1 MMNNEVEL
9 SSDLEDKEKEQDKD
23 TEFAFASW
31 KEAPL
36 LALKGFLMGS
46 ADIIPGVSGGT
57 MALIVGIYNRLIHAI
72 SSFGLEFIKLFFTLR
87 WKRAFGETQWE
98 FMLFLVSGIACA
110 ALFFTRVVPLQYYMF
125 TNPELIYGLFFG
137 LIIGSIIILIKEIDE
152 FSWRTGLFIIAGVI
166 LGLYVVTRVPAET
179 PTSLPFIFLSGALA
193 ICAMILPGIS
203 GSYILL
209 IMRKYQ
215 YILAQL
221 GKIGTADTLSALAV
235 LVPFFLGA
243 LVGIMLFT
251 RFLSWLLDRYY
262 AQTLAV
268 LIGFLIGSL
277 YVIWPYQ
284 HRTYTS
290 FVTKTHVAAVN
301 SDIARHLRSKD
312 INTNQPEYK
321 RIGGTVQT
329 GKEEQVKIETVQQK
343 LVKSEPFV
351 PYATVEGAGTDDFW
365 QGIIGFICGV
375 VLLGGLDY
383 LREVNVE

>member
-1 MMNNEVEL
+1 MNTEVEL
-9 SSDLEDKEKEQDKD
+9 ESNLENEENKKDISS
-23 TEFAFASW
+23 EFDSISW

-72 SSFGLEFIKLFFTLR
+72 SSFDLEFIKLFFTFQ
-87 WKRAFGETQWE
+87 WKRAFGEVQWK
-98 FMLFLVSGIACA
+98 FMAALVAGIACA

-125 TNPELIYGLFFG
+125 TDPELIYGLFFG
-137 LIIGSIIILIKEIDE
+137 LIVGSIIILIKEIDE
-152 FSWRTGLFIIAGVI
+152 FSWSTGLFIIAGVI

-215 YILAQL
+215 FILAQL
-221 GKIGTADTLSALAV
+221 GKFGTADTLSALAV

-243 LVGIMLFT
+243 LVGIMLFA

-290 FVTKTHVAAVN
+290 FVTKTHVVAAN
-301 SDIARHLRSKD
+301 SDRARHLRSEV
-312 INTNQPEYK
+312 INTHQPEYK
-321 RIGGTVQT
+321 RIAKMT
-329 GKEEQVKIETVQQK
+329 GSDKGRQVKIETVQQK
-343 LVKSEPFV
+343 LVKSEPYI
-351 PYATVEGAGTDDFW
+351 PYATVKGAGTDAFW
-365 QGIIGFICGV
+365 QGVIGFICGI

-383 LREVNVE
+383 LRGSNIE